1 MPKSL
6 KHFLRVPR
14 VRNVALATAVA
25 AAGFA
30 HTANA
35 GFLED
40 FYTSAGAS
48 ANYTAPQ
55 VYQNQAMG
63 VINGGSMV
71 FKAPIRNFTPFTFT
85 PPHLKAGCGG
95 IDVFLGAFGFVNK
108 EQFVQF
114 LKNVGQNAMGLAFK
128 VALHAISPDL
138 EQQIQQVANMINE
151 QTRMLTNSCEAAKAL
166 MDAGPGRWIH
176 DAVRGAK
183 DAALAGSSG
192 DAYEANETYRAD
204 GYRALRDN
212 PRQNNSGGYAT
223 IASDLNI
230 TYSAVNSGTLMGISE
245 AERQL
250 MYALLGMTVF
260 KTNSAGDNIESFTYT
275 PKIDSV
281 AQLVGDTTGT
291 VSLPTYSCSMDCL
304 SPVDSTQTQKP
315 FAAMVY
321 ERALRI
327 RQNIMNRTMNTADDI
342 RALTVPTSI
351 PMYKIIALTAL
362 PNYTGTS
369 DVLLQNYSMAVG
381 WEIASY
387 YIETVATELSRALNN
402 ANSSQPGTIQ
412 KKEAI
417 LDLLARI
424 KDLKAKMV
432 QDRAQVYAQI
442 AKDGAM
448 VTQIEQIQRQLYGS
462 VSASVAANAA
472 FGINSR

>member
-1 MPKSL
+1 
-6 KHFLRVPR
+6 
-14 VRNVALATAVA
+14 
-25 AAGFA
+25 
-30 HTANA
+30 
-35 GFLED
+35 
-40 FYTSAGAS
+40 
-48 ANYTAPQ
+48 
-55 VYQNQAMG
+55 
-63 VINGGSMV
+63 
-71 FKAPIRNFTPFTFT
+71 
-85 PPHLKAGCGG
+85 
-95 IDVFLGAFGFVNK
+95 
-108 EQFVQF
+108 
-114 LKNVGQNAMGLAFK
+114 
-128 VALHAISPDL
+128 
-138 EQQIQQVANMINE
+138 
-151 QTRMLTNSCEAAKAL
+151 
-166 MDAGPGRWIH
+166 
-176 DAVRGAK
+176 
-183 DAALAGSSG
+183 
-192 DAYEANETYRAD
+192 
-204 GYRALRDN
+204 
-212 PRQNNSGGYAT
+212 
-223 IASDLNI
+223 
-230 TYSAVNSGTLMGISE
+230 
-245 AERQL
+245 
-250 MYALLGMTVF
+250 
-260 KTNSAGDNIESFTYT
+260 
-275 PKIDSV
+275 
-281 AQLVGDTTGT
+281 
-291 VSLPTYSCSMDCL
+291 MDCL